1 MNNPDEKTAVE
12 QFGNGDKYFGIAT
25 LLSTLPGLPMFGH
38 GQIEGF
44 REKYGMEFR
53 KPKLDETP
61 DDGLIR
67 GHESKIFPLL
77 HRRHLFADVENFLLY
92 DFYRT
97 NGSVDENVFAYSNRF
112 NDERGLVIYHNRF
125 ADTRG
130 WIKTSAA
137 YLDKASGDL
146 RQKSLAEG
154 LSLPF
159 EGFVIY
165 KDYVT
170 HLEYIRSC
178 AELWEKGLY
187 VELNAYQCHAF
198 MDFRFVESSEW
209 ENVNSALNGAGVESI
224 QAKYDEMFGSKKEIV
239 AEEAKVKKPRKKAV
253 IKKKEESGKKASP
266 KLQSTKKTTAKKD
279 LKKKPASKKAIAK
292 KNEKANKSK
301 SSDKNF
307 TAKKTSTA
315 KKLPKAKI
323 PAKKPVTK
331 KQK

>member
-1 MNNPDEKTAVE
+1 
-12 QFGNGDKYFGIAT
+12 
-25 LLSTLPGLPMFGH
+25 
-38 GQIEGF
+38 
-44 REKYGMEFR
+44 MEFR

-67 GHESKIFPLL
+67 GHEWKIFPLL

-97 NGSVDENVFAYSNRF
+97 NGSVDENVFAYSNRHS
-112 NDERGLVIYHNRF
+112 DEIGLIIYHNRF

-137 YLDKASGDL
+137 YLDKGSGDL

-159 EGFVIY
+159 EGFVIF

-170 HLEYIRSC
+170 HLEYIHSC

-187 VELNAYQCHAF
+187 VELNAYQCRAF

-209 ENVNSALNGAGVESI
+209 EMVNSALNGAGVESM
-224 QAKYDEMFGSKKEIV
+224 QAKFDEMFGKKEEVKSEKKEVEKI
-239 AEEAKVKKPRKKAV
+239 KKPRKKA
-253 IKKKEESGKKASP
+253 
-266 KLQSTKKTTAKKD
+266 TAKKV
-279 LKKKPASKKAIAK
+279 AAEK
-292 KNEKANKSK
+292 KNVKQ
-301 SSDKNF
+301 
-307 TAKKTSTA
+307 
-315 KKLPKAKI
+315 KAKETI
-323 PAKKPVTK
+323 KEKEIAKKPVAKKSKSTKAKGSKTTSSMKKRASIKKTTK
-331 KQK
+331 KK

>member
-1 MNNPDEKTAVE
+1 MGWSFEN
-12 QFGNGDKYFGIAT
+12 
-25 LLSTLPGLPMFGH
+25 
-38 GQIEGF
+38 
-44 REKYGMEFR
+44 R
-53 KPKLDETP
+53 KLDETP

-67 GHESKIFPLL
+67 GHEWKIFPLL

-97 NGSVDENVFAYSNRF
+97 NGSVDENVFAYSNRHS
-112 NDERGLVIYHNRF
+112 DEIGLIIYHNRF

-137 YLDKASGDL
+137 YLDKGSGDL

-159 EGFVIY
+159 EGFVIF

-170 HLEYIRSC
+170 HLEYIHSC

-209 ENVNSALNGAGVESI
+209 EMVNSALNGAGVESM
-224 QAKYDEMFGSKKEIV
+224 QAKWDEMFGKKEEVKSEKKEVEKI
-239 AEEAKVKKPRKKAV
+239 KKPRKKATAKKV
-253 IKKKEESGKKASP
+253 VAEKKSIKRKVKSASKKLIEKKTVAAKSGAKKDKKPVSKKVTSTRPKNPKKIKKK
-266 KLQSTKKTTAKKD
+266 
-279 LKKKPASKKAIAK
+279 ASKKS
-292 KNEKANKSK
+292 EGR
-301 SSDKNF
+301 
-307 TAKKTSTA
+307 
-315 KKLPKAKI
+315 
-323 PAKKPVTK
+323 
-331 KQK
+331 

>member
-1 MNNPDEKTAVE
+1 ILKRYVNFMNNPDEKTAVE
-12 QFGNGDKYFGIAT
+12 QFGNGDKYFGVAT
-25 LLSTLPGLPMFGH
+25 VLSTLPGLPMFGH
-38 GQIEGF
+38 GQIEGYH
-44 REKYGMEFR
+44 EKYGMEFR
-53 KPKLDETP
+53 KPKWDETP
-61 DDGLIR
+61 DEGLIR
-67 GHESKIFPLL
+67 GHEWKIFPLL

-92 DFYRT
+92 DFYHT

-112 NDERGLVIYHNRF
+112 NDEIGLIIYHNRF

-159 EGFVIY
+159 EGFVIF

-209 ENVNSALNGAGVESI
+209 EMVNSALNGAGVESM
-224 QAKYDEMFGSKKEIV
+224 QAKYDEMFGAKKVVEKKEVKSEKKVIKRKIKSASKKLTE
-239 AEEAKVKKPRKKAV
+239 KKTDIKPKKAV
-253 IKKKEESGKKASP
+253 KKKVT
-266 KLQSTKKTTAKKD
+266 TK
-279 LKKKPASKKAIAK
+279 
-292 KNEKANKSK
+292 
-301 SSDKNF
+301 
-307 TAKKTSTA
+307 STA
-315 KKLPKAKI
+315 KKPVSKNVTSTTPKKHAIKDKL
-323 PAKKPVTK
+323 KKHK
-331 KQK
+331 KVM

>member
-12 QFGNGDKYFGIAT
+12 QFGNGDKYFGVAT
-25 LLSTLPGLPMFGH
+25 VLSTLPGLPMFGH

-67 GHESKIFPLL
+67 GHEWKIFPLL

-92 DFYRT
+92 DFYRSD
-97 NGSVDENVFAYSNRF
+97 GRVDENIFAYSNHHG
-112 NDERGLVIYHNRF
+112 DELGLIIYHNRF

-137 YLDKASGDL
+137 YLDKGSGDL

-159 EGFVIY
+159 EGFVIF

-170 HLEYIRSC
+170 HWEYIRSC

-187 VELNAYQCHAF
+187 VELNAYQCRAF

-209 ENVNSALNGAGVESI
+209 EKVNSALNGTGVESM
-224 QAKYDEMFGSKKEIV
+224 QAKFDEIFSSKKEIV

-253 IKKKEESGKKASP
+253 MKKKEESGKKASP
-266 KLQSTKKTTAKKD
+266 KSQPSKKSAAKKD
-279 LKKKPASKKAIAK
+279 LKKKPASKKTISKKSEKAK
-292 KNEKANKSK
+292 KSK
-301 SSDKNF
+301 PSDKNF
-307 TAKKTSTA
+307 ASKKTSTA
-315 KKLPKAKI
+315 KKLPKSKI
-323 PAKKPVTK
+323 PAKKPVKK